1 LWFETNKIIWT
12 KDDRPVRDDLNSVSV
27 KWGFGH
33 DISSYNTT
41 EYQIP
46 DDGVIELKVR
56 IIYDFNWHFVTKNL
70 ETI

>member
-1 LWFETNKIIWT
+1 MIEITIWIRI
-12 KDDRPVRDDLNSVSV
+12 KDDRPVHDDLNSVSV

-33 DISSYNTT
+33 DVSRYNTT

-56 IIYDFNWHFVTKNL
+56 KNDLDL
-70 ETI
+70 ELIF